1 MNSRFR
7 DGAQRFQ
14 ERRQR
19 ENEAPRLKAQ
29 VPRLSKLRLEVEE
42 RRGSTALP
50 ESKHVR
56 HVQVEHAPAL
66 FALTCG
72 DSSCKDG
79 GHDITHSMLRH
90 LQNGATDFEI
100 EDECSGSIGTA
111 HCGRTMRVHAT
122 AVYSE

>member
-1 MNSRFR
+1 MSFRFR

-19 ENEAPRLKAQ
+19 ENEAPRLKAT
-29 VPRLSKLRLEVEE
+29 VPNLSSLRLTIEE

-50 ESKHVR
+50 ESKHVKI
-56 HVQVEHAPAL
+56 VQVEHAPAL

-79 GHDITHSMLRH
+79 GHDITHAVLRH
-90 LQNGATDFEI
+90 LQSGATDFDV

-111 HCGRTMRVHAT
+111 HCGRIMHVHGA
-122 AVYSE
+122 AVYS

>member
-29 VPRLSKLRLEVEE
+29 VPNLKSMRLEIEE
-42 RRGSTALP
+42 KRGATAIP

-56 HVQVEHAPAL
+56 IVVVDVAPAL

-79 GHDITHSMLRH
+79 GHDITHTVLRH
-90 LQNGATDFEI
+90 LQSGATDFEV

-111 HCGRTMRVHAT
+111 HCGRIMRVHAT
-122 AVYSE
+122 AVYS

>member
-14 ERRQR
+14 ERRAR
-19 ENEAPRLKAQ
+19 ENEAPRLKTQ
-29 VPRLSKLRLEVEE
+29 VPNLKTLRLEIEE
-42 RRGSTALP
+42 KRGATAIP

-56 HVQVEHAPAL
+56 HVVVDVAPAL

-72 DSSCKDG
+72 DSSCKEG
-79 GHDITHSMLRH
+79 GHDITHTVLRH
-90 LQNGATDFEI
+90 LQGGATDFEV

-111 HCGRTMRVHAT
+111 HCGRIMRVHAT
-122 AVYSE
+122 AVYS